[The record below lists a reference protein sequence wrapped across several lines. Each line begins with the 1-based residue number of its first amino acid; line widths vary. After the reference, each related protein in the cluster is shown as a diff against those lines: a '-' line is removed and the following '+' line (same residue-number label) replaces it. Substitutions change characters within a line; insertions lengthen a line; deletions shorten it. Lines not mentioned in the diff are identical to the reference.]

1 MEIILTQ
8 DVKNL
13 GYKNDIVNVKPGYAR
28 NFLIPQGMAIL
39 ATESA
44 RKVLAENMRQQAY
57 KQEKI
62 KKEGFRSQISDFR
75 CQNSEFRIQLKE
87 TQDIAKALGE
97 SKRAG
102 QKLIGFALETEHE
115 KENALHKME
124 RKHLDAIVLNS
135 LRDKGAGFGVDTNRV
150 TVLSA
155 NGNSEELPLQSKATI
170 ADAIIELTMID

>member
-44 RKVLAENMRQQAY
+44 RKVLTENMRQQAY

-62 KKEGFRSQISDFR
+62 KKEAQELAAVLEGLSL
-75 CQNSEFRIQLKE
+75 RIP
-87 TQDIAKALGE
+87 AKAASTGKIYG
-97 SKRAG
+97 SVNNVQIANA
-102 QKLIGFALETEHE
+102 I
-115 KENALHKME
+115 KEAKGIEIDRKHILVDDDTIKEVGNYKAKIRLHK
-124 RKHLDAIVLNS
+124 D
-135 LRDKGAGFGVDTNRV
+135 V
-150 TVLSA
+150 TVEICFEVFA
-155 NGNSEELPLQSKATI
+155 E
-170 ADAIIELTMID
+170 

>member
-28 NFLIPQGMAIL
+28 NYLIPQGMAIL

-62 KKEGFRSQISDFR
+62 KKEAQDLAAVLEGLSL
-75 CQNSEFRIQLKE
+75 RIP
-87 TQDIAKALGE
+87 AKAASTGKIYGSVNNVQIANAIKEAKGVEIDRKHILVDDDTIKE
-97 SKRAG
+97 
-102 QKLIGFALETEHE
+102 IGNYKA
-115 KENALHKME
+115 KIRLHK
-124 RKHLDAIVLNS
+124 D
-135 LRDKGAGFGVDTNRV
+135 V
-150 TVLSA
+150 TVEISFEVFA
-155 NGNSEELPLQSKATI
+155 E
-170 ADAIIELTMID
+170 

>member
-28 NFLIPQGMAIL
+28 NYLIPQGMAIL

-62 KKEGFRSQISDFR
+62 KKEAQELAAVLEGLSL
-75 CQNSEFRIQLKE
+75 RIP
-87 TQDIAKALGE
+87 AKAAQTGKIYG
-97 SKRAG
+97 SVNNVQIANA
-102 QKLIGFALETEHE
+102 I
-115 KENALHKME
+115 KEAKGIEIDRKQILVDDDTIKEVGNYKAKVRLHK
-124 RKHLDAIVLNS
+124 D
-135 LRDKGAGFGVDTNRV
+135 V
-150 TVLSA
+150 TVEISFEVFA
-155 NGNSEELPLQSKATI
+155 E
-170 ADAIIELTMID
+170 

>member
-44 RKVLAENMRQQAY
+44 RKVLAENLRQQAY

-62 KKEGFRSQISDFR
+62 KKEAQELATVLEGLSL
-75 CQNSEFRIQLKE
+75 RIP
-87 TQDIAKALGE
+87 AKAASTGKIYG
-97 SKRAG
+97 SVNNVQIANA
-102 QKLIGFALETEHE
+102 I
-115 KENALHKME
+115 KEAKGIEIDRKHILVDDDTIKEVGNYKAKVRLHK
-124 RKHLDAIVLNS
+124 D
-135 LRDKGAGFGVDTNRV
+135 V
-150 TVLSA
+150 TVEISFEVFA
-155 NGNSEELPLQSKATI
+155 E
-170 ADAIIELTMID
+170 

>member
-62 KKEGFRSQISDFR
+62 KKEAEELAAVLEGLSL
-75 CQNSEFRIQLKE
+75 RIP
-87 TQDIAKALGE
+87 AKAASTGKIYG
-97 SKRAG
+97 SVNNVQIANA
-102 QKLIGFALETEHE
+102 I
-115 KENALHKME
+115 KEAKGIEIDRKHILVDDDTIKEVGNYKAKVRLHK
-124 RKHLDAIVLNS
+124 D
-135 LRDKGAGFGVDTNRV
+135 V
-150 TVLSA
+150 TVEISFEVFA
-155 NGNSEELPLQSKATI
+155 E
-170 ADAIIELTMID
+170 

>member
-28 NFLIPQGMAIL
+28 NYLIPQGVAIL

-62 KKEGFRSQISDFR
+62 KKEAEEIAAVLEGLSL
-75 CQNSEFRIQLKE
+75 RIP
-87 TQDIAKALGE
+87 AKAASTGKIYG
-97 SKRAG
+97 SVNKVQIANA
-102 QKLIGFALETEHE
+102 I
-115 KENALHKME
+115 KEAKGIEIDRKHILVDDDTIKEVGNYKAKVRLHK
-124 RKHLDAIVLNS
+124 D
-135 LRDKGAGFGVDTNRV
+135 V
-150 TVLSA
+150 TVEISFEVFA
-155 NGNSEELPLQSKATI
+155 E
-170 ADAIIELTMID
+170 

>member
-28 NFLIPQGMAIL
+28 NYLIPQGMAIL

-62 KKEGFRSQISDFR
+62 KKEA
-75 CQNSEFRIQLKE
+75 
-87 TQDIAKALGE
+87 QDIAAVLEGLSLRIPAKAASTGKIYG
-97 SKRAG
+97 SVNNVQIANA
-102 QKLIGFALETEHE
+102 I
-115 KENALHKME
+115 KEAKGIDIDRKHILVDDDTIKEVGNYKAKVRLHK
-124 RKHLDAIVLNS
+124 D
-135 LRDKGAGFGVDTNRV
+135 V
-150 TVLSA
+150 TVEISFEVFA
-155 NGNSEELPLQSKATI
+155 E
-170 ADAIIELTMID
+170 

>member
-28 NFLIPQGMAIL
+28 NYLIPQGMAIL

-62 KKEGFRSQISDFR
+62 KKEAEELAKVLEGLSL
-75 CQNSEFRIQLKE
+75 RIP
-87 TQDIAKALGE
+87 AKAASTGKIYG
-97 SKRAG
+97 SVNNVQIANA
-102 QKLIGFALETEHE
+102 I
-115 KENALHKME
+115 KEAKGIEIDRKHILVDDDTIKEVGSYKAKVRLHK
-124 RKHLDAIVLNS
+124 D
-135 LRDKGAGFGVDTNRV
+135 V
-150 TVLSA
+150 TVEISFEVFA
-155 NGNSEELPLQSKATI
+155 E
-170 ADAIIELTMID
+170 

>member
-62 KKEGFRSQISDFR
+62 KKEAQELAAVLEGLSL
-75 CQNSEFRIQLKE
+75 RIP
-87 TQDIAKALGE
+87 AKAASTGKIYG
-97 SKRAG
+97 SVNNVQIANA
-102 QKLIGFALETEHE
+102 I
-115 KENALHKME
+115 KEARGIEIDRKHILVDDDTIKEVGNYKAKVRLHK
-124 RKHLDAIVLNS
+124 D
-135 LRDKGAGFGVDTNRV
+135 V
-150 TVLSA
+150 TVEISFEVFA
-155 NGNSEELPLQSKATI
+155 E
-170 ADAIIELTMID
+170 

>member
-28 NFLIPQGMAIL
+28 NYLIPQGMAIL

-62 KKEGFRSQISDFR
+62 KKEAEELAKVLEGLSL
-75 CQNSEFRIQLKE
+75 RIP
-87 TQDIAKALGE
+87 AKAASTGKIYG
-97 SKRAG
+97 SVNNVQIANA
-102 QKLIGFALETEHE
+102 I
-115 KENALHKME
+115 KEAKGIE
-124 RKHLDAIVLNS
+124 IDRKHIL
-135 LRDKGAGFGVDTNRV
+135 VDDDTIKEVGNYKAKVRLHTDV
-150 TVLSA
+150 TVEISFEVFA
-155 NGNSEELPLQSKATI
+155 E
-170 ADAIIELTMID
+170 

>member
-1 MEIILTQ
+1 MEIILIQ

-62 KKEGFRSQISDFR
+62 KKEAQELATVLEGLSL
-75 CQNSEFRIQLKE
+75 RIP
-87 TQDIAKALGE
+87 AKAASTGKIYG
-97 SKRAG
+97 SVNNVQIANA
-102 QKLIGFALETEHE
+102 I
-115 KENALHKME
+115 KEAKGIEIDRKHILVDDDTIKEVGNYKAKVRLHK
-124 RKHLDAIVLNS
+124 D
-135 LRDKGAGFGVDTNRV
+135 V
-150 TVLSA
+150 TVEISFEVFA
-155 NGNSEELPLQSKATI
+155 E
-170 ADAIIELTMID
+170 

>member
-28 NFLIPQGMAIL
+28 NFLIPQGLAIL

-62 KKEGFRSQISDFR
+62 KKEAEELAAVLEGLSL
-75 CQNSEFRIQLKE
+75 RIP
-87 TQDIAKALGE
+87 AKAASTGKIYG
-97 SKRAG
+97 SVNNVQIANA
-102 QKLIGFALETEHE
+102 I
-115 KENALHKME
+115 KEAKGIEIDRKQILVDDDTIKEVGNYKAKVRLHK
-124 RKHLDAIVLNS
+124 D
-135 LRDKGAGFGVDTNRV
+135 V
-150 TVLSA
+150 TVEMSFEVFA
-155 NGNSEELPLQSKATI
+155 E
-170 ADAIIELTMID
+170 

>member
-62 KKEGFRSQISDFR
+62 KKEAQELAAVLEGLSL
-75 CQNSEFRIQLKE
+75 RIP
-87 TQDIAKALGE
+87 AKAASTGKIYG
-97 SKRAG
+97 SVNNVQIANA
-102 QKLIGFALETEHE
+102 I
-115 KENALHKME
+115 KEAKGIDIDRKHILVDDDTIKEVGNYKAKVRLHK
-124 RKHLDAIVLNS
+124 D
-135 LRDKGAGFGVDTNRV
+135 V
-150 TVLSA
+150 TVEISFEVFA
-155 NGNSEELPLQSKATI
+155 E
-170 ADAIIELTMID
+170 

>member
-28 NFLIPQGMAIL
+28 NYLIPQGMAIL

-62 KKEGFRSQISDFR
+62 KKEAEEIAAVLEGLSL
-75 CQNSEFRIQLKE
+75 RIP
-87 TQDIAKALGE
+87 AKAAQTGKIYG
-97 SKRAG
+97 SVNNVQIANA
-102 QKLIGFALETEHE
+102 I
-115 KENALHKME
+115 KEVKGIEIDRKQILVDDDTIKEVGNYKAKVRLHK
-124 RKHLDAIVLNS
+124 D
-135 LRDKGAGFGVDTNRV
+135 V
-150 TVLSA
+150 TVEISFEVFA
-155 NGNSEELPLQSKATI
+155 E
-170 ADAIIELTMID
+170 

>member
-62 KKEGFRSQISDFR
+62 KKEAQELATVLEGLSL
-75 CQNSEFRIQLKE
+75 RIP
-87 TQDIAKALGE
+87 AKAASTGKIYG
-97 SKRAG
+97 SVNNVQIANA
-102 QKLIGFALETEHE
+102 I
-115 KENALHKME
+115 KEAKGIEIDRKHILVDDDTIKEVGNYKAKIRLHK
-124 RKHLDAIVLNS
+124 D
-135 LRDKGAGFGVDTNRV
+135 V
-150 TVLSA
+150 TVEISFEVFA
-155 NGNSEELPLQSKATI
+155 E
-170 ADAIIELTMID
+170 

>member
-28 NFLIPQGMAIL
+28 NYLIPQGMAIL

-62 KKEGFRSQISDFR
+62 KKEA
-75 CQNSEFRIQLKE
+75 
-87 TQDIAKALGE
+87 QDIAAVLEGLSLRIPAKAASTGKIYGSVNNVQIANAIKEAKGIEIDRKHILVDDDTIKE
-97 SKRAG
+97 
-102 QKLIGFALETEHE
+102 IGNYKA
-115 KENALHKME
+115 KVRLHK
-124 RKHLDAIVLNS
+124 D
-135 LRDKGAGFGVDTNRV
+135 V
-150 TVLSA
+150 TVEISFEVFA
-155 NGNSEELPLQSKATI
+155 E
-170 ADAIIELTMID
+170 

>member
-28 NFLIPQGMAIL
+28 NYLIPQGMAIL

-62 KKEGFRSQISDFR
+62 KKEAQDLAAVLEGLSL
-75 CQNSEFRIQLKE
+75 RIP
-87 TQDIAKALGE
+87 AKAASTGKIYG
-97 SKRAG
+97 SVNNVQIANA
-102 QKLIGFALETEHE
+102 I
-115 KENALHKME
+115 KEAKGVEIDRKHILVDDDTIKEVGSYKAKVRLHK
-124 RKHLDAIVLNS
+124 D
-135 LRDKGAGFGVDTNRV
+135 V
-150 TVLSA
+150 TVEISFEVFA
-155 NGNSEELPLQSKATI
+155 E
-170 ADAIIELTMID
+170 

>member
-62 KKEGFRSQISDFR
+62 KKEAEELATVLEGLSL
-75 CQNSEFRIQLKE
+75 RIP
-87 TQDIAKALGE
+87 AKAASTGKIYG
-97 SKRAG
+97 SVNNVQIANA
-102 QKLIGFALETEHE
+102 I
-115 KENALHKME
+115 KEAKGIEIDRKQILVDDDTIKEVGNYKAKVRLHK
-124 RKHLDAIVLNS
+124 D
-135 LRDKGAGFGVDTNRV
+135 V
-150 TVLSA
+150 TVEISFEVFA
-155 NGNSEELPLQSKATI
+155 E
-170 ADAIIELTMID
+170 

>member
-28 NFLIPQGMAIL
+28 NYLIPQGMAIL

-62 KKEGFRSQISDFR
+62 KKEAQELATVLEGLSL
-75 CQNSEFRIQLKE
+75 RIP
-87 TQDIAKALGE
+87 AKAAQTGKIYG
-97 SKRAG
+97 SVNNVQITNA
-102 QKLIGFALETEHE
+102 I
-115 KENALHKME
+115 KEAKGIEIDRKQILVDDDTIKEVGNYKAKVRLHK
-124 RKHLDAIVLNS
+124 D
-135 LRDKGAGFGVDTNRV
+135 V
-150 TVLSA
+150 TVEISFEVFA
-155 NGNSEELPLQSKATI
+155 E
-170 ADAIIELTMID
+170 

>member
-62 KKEGFRSQISDFR
+62 KKEAEELAKVLEGLSL
-75 CQNSEFRIQLKE
+75 RIP
-87 TQDIAKALGE
+87 AKAASTGKIYG
-97 SKRAG
+97 SVNNVQIANA
-102 QKLIGFALETEHE
+102 I
-115 KENALHKME
+115 KEAKGIEIDRKHILVDDDTIKEVGSYKAKVRLHK
-124 RKHLDAIVLNS
+124 D
-135 LRDKGAGFGVDTNRV
+135 V
-150 TVLSA
+150 TVEISFEVFA
-155 NGNSEELPLQSKATI
+155 E
-170 ADAIIELTMID
+170 

>member
-28 NFLIPQGMAIL
+28 NYLIPQGMAIL

-62 KKEGFRSQISDFR
+62 KKEAQEIAAVLEGLAL
-75 CQNSEFRIQLKE
+75 RIP
-87 TQDIAKALGE
+87 AKAAQTGKIYG
-97 SKRAG
+97 SVNNVQIANA
-102 QKLIGFALETEHE
+102 I
-115 KENALHKME
+115 KEAKGIEIDRKQILVDDDTIKEVGNYKAKVRLHK
-124 RKHLDAIVLNS
+124 D
-135 LRDKGAGFGVDTNRV
+135 V
-150 TVLSA
+150 TVEISFEVFA
-155 NGNSEELPLQSKATI
+155 E
-170 ADAIIELTMID
+170 